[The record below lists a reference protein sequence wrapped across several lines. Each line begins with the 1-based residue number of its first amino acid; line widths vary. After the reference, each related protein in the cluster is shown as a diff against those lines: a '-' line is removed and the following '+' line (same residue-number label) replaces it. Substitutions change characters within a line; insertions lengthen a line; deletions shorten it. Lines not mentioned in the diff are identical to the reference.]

1 MTKIEIKK
9 VREFF
14 EAHHSYIDINGLAD
28 LDIAEY
34 LTRRYVKD
42 LDFNKQMDLLYDY
55 ILSQNLCHVTP

>member
-1 MTKIEIKK
+1 MTKIEIKR

-14 EAHHSYIDINGLAD
+14 ETHHSYIDINGLD
-28 LDIAEY
+28 DQDIAEY
-34 LTRRYVKD
+34 LTRKYVKD